1 MLYLKSC
8 PRSAGDIN
16 ADSDMHGMFLKCL
29 QCGFSKDLSPE
40 MARNLFGGQDEAPEV
55 AAAQADQK
63 VACTFKRTDRPLL
76 SAPGSGG
83 PKSGLWQVQLDQ
95 GNVRTGAM
103 ASRSAN
109 PFDPRNV

>member
-16 ADSDMHGMFLKCL
+16 ADSDMRGKSLKCL
-29 QCGFSKDLSPE
+29 QCGFSKNLSPE

-63 VACTFKRTDRPLL
+63 VA
-76 SAPGSGG
+76 
-83 PKSGLWQVQLDQ
+83 
-95 GNVRTGAM
+95 
-103 ASRSAN
+103 
-109 PFDPRNV
+109 